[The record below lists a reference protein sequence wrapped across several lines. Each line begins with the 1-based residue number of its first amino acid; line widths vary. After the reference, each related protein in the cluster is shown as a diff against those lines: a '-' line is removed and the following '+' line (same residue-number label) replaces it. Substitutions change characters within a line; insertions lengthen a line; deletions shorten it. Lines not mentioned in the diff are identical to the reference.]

1 MNLSERIQKFEC
13 IFDELMDTTSTN
25 EKRDIVS
32 NIPNELRED
41 FDFILECLNGAH
53 KFGYT
58 YEPIKPYG
66 DIRNENNTV
75 KDVLEFL
82 LEPVKMHNLTQ
93 SNIAR
98 YTSQIYPWRHFFEPI
113 INRTLKLGIG
123 KSVLPKDG
131 LSAMLAKKYEGKIKY
146 SKGGYFVT
154 EKLDGNRCIAR
165 YDGTKWVFTSRNGKP
180 MHVNFDM
187 SGLPKEYIY
196 DGEILAPQQVTM
208 SNAIYDMIVKGE
220 GEAKKFEG
228 VFNSTSGLINQHTL
242 NKQLVYNI
250 FDIMVDNI
258 AYSDRRGELEF
269 INSQCQF
276 NSSKDVR
283 ILPCI
288 AHFNDASELNANI
301 GNILNKVVDVGG
313 EGLMINTGSGKYLHK
328 RTDELLKF
336 KMVKTM
342 DMEVTDFY
350 YGTGKYEGMVGGI
363 TCEAETPDG
372 KTIICNVGSGLS
384 DDERLRW
391 ILNPNGIIG
400 KIVEVAYFDISQSS
414 EDKGTNKYSLRFP
427 RLKKVRYDKNE
438 TSIY

>member
-1 MNLSERIQKFEC
+1 M
-13 IFDELMDTTSTN
+13 N
-25 EKRDIVS
+25 EKRDIVN

-41 FDFILECLNGAH
+41 FDFIIGCLNGIY

-58 YEPIKPYG
+58 YEPVKPCG
-66 DIRNENNTV
+66 DVRNENNTV

-98 YTSQIYPWRHFFEPI
+98 YTSQVYPWRHFFEPI

-131 LSAMLAKKYEGKIKY
+131 LSAMLAKKYEGKVKY

-208 SNAIYDMIVKGE
+208 SNAIYDMIVNGE
-220 GEAKKFEG
+220 GEARKFEG
-228 VFNSTSGLINQHTL
+228 VFNKTSGLINQHTL
-242 NKQLVYNI
+242 NKQLIYNI
-250 FDIMVDNI
+250 LDIMTDDVNYVDRRLELDNI
-258 AYSDRRGELEF
+258 GKFELS
-269 INSQCQF
+269 N
-276 NSSKDVR
+276 DVR
-283 ILPCI
+283 ILPCL
-288 AHFNDASELNANI
+288 ARFDNDVDLRANL
-301 GNILNKVVDVGG
+301 GYLLNKVVDVGG

-342 DMEVTDFY
+342 DMKVTDFY

-372 KTIICNVGSGLS
+372 KRIFCNVGSGLS
-384 DDERLRW
+384 DEDRLNW
-391 ILNPNGIIG
+391 VLNPNRIRG

-414 EDKGTNKYSLRFP
+414 EDKGTNRYSLRFP
-427 RLKKVRYDKNE
+427 RLKKVRYDKYE